1 MRVLSEDRRMAAG
14 DHCLLDIPPVDEQF
28 GHSPAVAICRDPAD
42 DNGLIHQ
49 HPVQVV
55 LRCHGWGRSGVL
67 ALQRGSVDA
76 GQPDFFSCG
85 CRAGIAVVAAFD
97 GHAG

>member
-1 MRVLSEDRRMAAG
+1 MRVLVDRRMAAG

-28 GHSPAVAICRDPAD
+28 GHSPAVAIVGSCGCQRSP
-42 DNGLIHQ
+42 

-55 LRCHGWGRSGVL
+55 LRCYGWGRLAFSPCSAGVSMQASRVFL
-67 ALQRGSVDA
+67 RG
-76 GQPDFFSCG
+76 G
-85 CRAGIAVVAAFD
+85 RIAVAAALD